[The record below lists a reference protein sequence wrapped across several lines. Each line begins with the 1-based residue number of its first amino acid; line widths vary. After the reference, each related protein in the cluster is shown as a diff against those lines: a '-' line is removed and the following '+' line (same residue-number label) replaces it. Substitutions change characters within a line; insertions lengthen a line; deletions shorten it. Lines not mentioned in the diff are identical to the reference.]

1 MKINIPFWKKYT
13 VAMAFAILTI
23 PAMLFY
29 SKYGFGNS
37 VLLNGGDVLGTSAVF
52 PTEYEAADMN
62 DDKALTITD
71 YNLWLQFYKSFT
83 REDAT
88 CSNTSL
94 HTSDAS
100 FDVAECK
107 RDAYSGNS
115 RADVNEDGKININDF
130 SSWLELYK
138 SYLSY
143 VFTSNLG
150 QFTFIGYYGDDIS
163 DSMTYFTKGNTD
175 VRLQLGMDYFLV
187 SDITDVNDSVIRWE
201 ITDSA
206 PAADNELGAVLYISG
221 QPGASQQVRAIG
233 TGTAK
238 VLATTSKGLTETAFF
253 TVYSIPGITMT
264 NSLGSSDPFT
274 LYSNGGLDTLTVK
287 IDRGYYT
294 TGDVTAWKIID
305 STPDPL
311 SGAYGNS
318 DDTVIYINGS
328 TSQTP
333 AQVSVGE
340 WSQKV
345 IGVGAGTAYVRAET
359 NIPCSSNSKDN
370 CEHGYIY
377 IQSPLIT
384 VSDNE
389 PKIDTAKGRVLNIS
403 RNNKTTTADVE
414 IGAGQT
420 MDVGITW
427 DSFKSD
433 GGTAYEIYWASSDVD
448 AEYIDIATST
458 VSKFYETIFAIKNT
472 NGNPQRV
479 TAVVEDKLGEKYTFI
494 FNVTVTDGNTSNT
507 PIIDPDACNDPSCK
521 NGNISLASNKV
532 ARVYVAKG
540 DVIKVGIKNV
550 VDGDIYHWH
559 TVDSSIASITGSD
572 TVTETIFG
580 VKEGTTVVY
589 VDVTYGNTK
598 IATLKF
604 NVSVIATDTP
614 YIDGNLVNV
623 DQNNTSYAT
632 ATVIAGSTI
641 GLGVVIPN
649 NEYSIVWSTSVSSS
663 RYISITGSTNSTE
676 TVYGIESTNGNAVE
690 VIATVK
696 SPEDDVFTFTFAITV
711 ASSEVAAEDW
721 YFASADS
728 TIYLAVGNVAH
739 LGVEGLGENVTWT
752 VTDGASYV
760 FKQNVDDPSRL
771 IVFCMRVGTAIVTAS
786 DGVDSVVF
794 TLIISERNIPEIV
807 TSSNITIDPNDE
819 TVAYVS
825 LVRGQTVGLE
835 LIHVPTTSRVNW
847 STTEDYLE
855 YISITGSLTIGQD
868 ISTEVVYGV
877 SNTGSSSAVVTATVT
892 NSSGYETTYTFYI
905 SVYYVSELKITDKGD
920 VDWTTITSMT
930 DLDLYTT
937 SLTNKRL
944 YVRYA
949 SGGDYSNYTV
959 STPTTKWA
967 LSTGDADYDLYTNTD
982 SDYVRISNMIVDTD
996 DCTDCILVLDLV
1008 GVQSTFNTPQGDI
1021 TVTLT
1026 IPWTSIG
1033 QTVTQ
1038 ELKVNIHVYDGSEG
1052 DVTITSTNVTPTN
1065 NIYYCSVGE
1074 YIQFEATTN
1083 IDSHKIVDYLWSV
1096 SEDDTQY
1103 ISYTGSDN
1111 IDDDKVYV
1119 RCVSS
1124 TPVNTPA
1131 ELNLGIK
1138 DVNDGLHK
1146 ASVKIIVNTNDV
1158 PYFTLE
1164 CDNNNDGVPDES
1176 GNACKTLIVGGSNEY
1191 KIGTYLKVG
1200 GLKYGDEVEAWYL
1213 GSNSQEAGVVYT
1225 TARDDANI
1233 ANTYPNENTNN
1244 ILHVR
1249 GLTGGEVTVYAK
1261 VSNPNYYSDNPDKWY
1276 VDDNGKFNESRV
1288 VGLVAIKLVVSSL
1301 SLNCNGGVVAVNS
1314 TLELTATVTNDT
1326 IVGWYQTDVTDP
1338 TPENLKSLMSGYPN
1352 TNNKMKIRGAAAGTT
1367 TVYVVSRKG
1376 SIASCQITVN

>member
-1 MKINIPFWKKYT
+1 MKANIPFWKKYT
-13 VAMAFAILTI
+13 ITMAFAVLTI

-37 VLLNGGDVLGTSAVF
+37 VLLNGGDVLGTSAAF
-52 PTEYEAADMN
+52 PKEYEVADMN

-83 REDAT
+83 RDDAT

-107 RDAYSGNS
+107 RDAYSDNS

-163 DSMTYFTKGNTD
+163 DSMTYFTKGNTE

-187 SDITDVNDSVIRWE
+187 SDITDVNDSVVRWE

-206 PAADNELGAVLYISG
+206 PDAENEIGAVLYISG

-238 VLATTSKGLTETAFF
+238 VLATTSKGLTEAAFF
-253 TVYSIPGITMT
+253 TVYSVPGITMT
-264 NSLGSSDPFT
+264 NSTGSADPFT

-311 SGAYGNS
+311 YGAHGNS

-328 TSQTP
+328 TTQTP
-333 AQVSVGE
+333 AQVSSGE

-370 CEHGYIY
+370 CEHGFIY

-389 PKIDTAKGRVLNIS
+389 PKIDTTKGIVTNIS

-420 MDVGITW
+420 MDIGITW
-427 DSFKSD
+427 DSFSSD

-458 VSKFYETIFAIKNT
+458 VSKFYETIFALKNT
-472 NGNPQRV
+472 GGNPQRV
-479 TAVVEDKLGEKYTFI
+479 TAVVEDQLGEKYTFV
-494 FNVTVTDGNTSNT
+494 FNVTVTDGSTSNT
-507 PIIDPDACNDPSCK
+507 PVIDPDACNDASCK
-521 NGNISLASNKV
+521 NGNISLTSNKV
-532 ARVYVAKG
+532 AKVYVSKG

-559 TVDSSIASITGSD
+559 TSDSSIASITGSD

-580 VKEGTTVVY
+580 VKEGSTVVY

-614 YIDGNLVNV
+614 YIDENLATV
-623 DQNNTSYAT
+623 DPSNSSYAT

-649 NEYSIVWSTSVSSS
+649 NEYSVVWSTSVSSS
-663 RYISITGSTNSTE
+663 KYISITGSTNSTE

-721 YFASADS
+721 YFASEDS

-739 LGVEGLGENVTWT
+739 LAVEGLTGDITWA

-760 FKQNVDDPSRL
+760 YKQNVDDPTKL
-771 IVFCMRVGTAIVTAS
+771 IAFCMRVGTAVITATNGTES
-786 DGVDSVVF
+786 ITF
-794 TLIISERNIPEIV
+794 TLVISERNIPEIV
-807 TSSNITIDPNDE
+807 TTSEVTIDPNDE

-825 LVRGQTVGLE
+825 LVRGARVNLS
-835 LIHVPTTSRVNW
+835 LINIPTTSKVNW
-847 STTEDYLE
+847 STTDQYLE
-855 YISITGSLTIGQD
+855 YVSITGSRTSSEI
-868 ISTEVVYGV
+868 VYGV
-877 SNTGSSSAVVTATVT
+877 SNTGTTPAVVTATVT
-892 NSSGYETTYTFYI
+892 NASGYETNYTFYI
-905 SVYYVSELKITDKGD
+905 SVFYVSDLKVTKDGTSDWNTLTSITN
-920 VDWTTITSMT
+920 
-930 DLDLYTT
+930 LDLYTT
-937 SLTNKRL
+937 SHTNTRL

-949 SGGDYSNYTV
+949 SGGDYSNYTI
-959 STPTTKWA
+959 SAPTTSWA
-967 LSTGDADYDLYTNTD
+967 LSTGNADYDLYPNTD
-982 SDYVRISNMIVDTD
+982 SDYVRISNITTD
-996 DCTDCILVLDLV
+996 LDECTDCILVLDLV
-1008 GVQSTFNTPQGDI
+1008 GVQSTFNTPQGDL

-1033 QTVTQ
+1033 QTTGQ
-1038 ELKVNIHVYDGSEG
+1038 ELKVNIRVYDGNEG
-1052 DVTITSTNVTPTN
+1052 DVTITSSNVTPSN
-1065 NIYYCSVGE
+1065 NVYTCSVGE

-1083 IDSHKIVDYLWSV
+1083 LASGSIVDYLWSV
-1096 SEDDTQY
+1096 SENDTQY
-1103 ISYTGSDN
+1103 ISHTGSDN
-1111 IDDDKVYV
+1111 IEDNKVYV

-1124 TPVNTPA
+1124 TPNGTPA
-1131 ELNLGIK
+1131 KLNINVK

-1146 ASVKIIVNTNDV
+1146 GSVDIVVNSTDA

-1164 CDNNNDGVPDES
+1164 CENDNDGIMDAS
-1176 GNACKTLIVGGSNEY
+1176 GAACKTLIVGGSQEY
-1191 KIGTYLKVG
+1191 KIGTYLTVG
-1200 GLKYGDEVEAWYL
+1200 GLKNGDEIEAWYL
-1213 GSNSQEAGVVYT
+1213 GSNSQTAGVVYT
-1225 TARDDANI
+1225 TARDDANTPSTY
-1233 ANTYPNENTNN
+1233 ANTNANN
-1244 ILHVR
+1244 LLHVR
-1249 GLTGGEVTVYAK
+1249 GLTGGTVTVYAK
-1261 VSNPNYYSDNPDKWY
+1261 VANPNYYSNRGTDWNISN
-1276 VDDNGKFNESRV
+1276 NGQYNESGV
-1288 VGLVAIKLVVSSL
+1288 VGLISITLTVSSL
-1301 SLNCNGGVVAVNS
+1301 SLNCNGGHVAVGG
-1314 TLELTATVTNDT
+1314 TLELTATLTNDT
-1326 IVGWYQTDVTDP
+1326 IVGWYQTDVTNP
-1338 TPENLKSLMSGYPN
+1338 TADSLKSLMSGYPR
-1352 TNNKMKIRGAAAGTT
+1352 TDKKMKIYGAAAGTT

-1376 SIASCQITVN
+1376 SVASCEITVN